1 MHLLD
6 GCLWWAAVSVSW
18 GLIVSS
24 LPHCLSFDG
33 KECKGRKTIVY
44 SKAKAW
50 SMLVFVLRCFN
61 HVLFFCNPMACS
73 PPISS
78 VRGDSP
84 GKNTGVGCHALL
96 QGTFP
101 TQGSSPRLLC
111 LLHLQTGSLPLVPPG
126 RPQSMVHFPLN
137 ESSRGWTG
145 GCPKGACQRVV
156 PAVARSWMCISGQ
169 EDRCTCHPREQV
181 EKLVLH

>member
-1 MHLLD
+1 MHLSD

-33 KECKGRKTIVY
+33 EECKGRKTIVY

-50 SMLVFVLRCFN
+50 SMLAFVLRCFN

-73 PPISS
+73 PPISLS
-78 VRGDSP
+78 VGILQARILEWVAMPFSRGPSR
-84 GKNTGVGCHALL
+84 
-96 QGTFP
+96 
-101 TQGSSPRLLC
+101 PRDRAHVSYVSCTYKQVLYHWY
-111 LLHLQTGSLPLVPPG
+111 HLW
-126 RPQSMVHFPLN
+126 PQSMVHLPLN

-145 GCPKGACQRVV
+145 ACPKGACQRVV